1 MSSTTVS
8 LQPRPRGMQ
17 KHYFGVVF
25 DAYTPQVEAQM
36 LRDTLALQRV
46 SQNLNRELVIVCESD
61 KPDRMLSGLGCRRV
75 PSPDLTKSWIMYKT
89 GEQWMEEPE
98 DSEVIVPRDLY
109 QPVRKGKL
117 RVLDEAH
124 TNGFYLPPRK
134 TPWGRVIVRL
144 RVKILNC
151 WNLLQSY
158 TSYNVTMK

>member
-98 DSEVIVPRDLY
+98 DSEVIVGSSEVSNR
-109 QPVRKGKL
+109 
-117 RVLDEAH
+117 
-124 TNGFYLPPRK
+124 RK
-134 TPWGRVIVRL
+134 TLAIRYRPNEPIVEVGPSQR
-144 RVKILNC
+144 
-151 WNLLQSY
+151 
-158 TSYNVTMK
+158 YNVIFA